1 MRADCGQEQSGGTGL
16 IIANRRHS
24 LTDNDAISQSFS
36 RTSRI
41 QCEASD
47 VLIIVSGLTA
57 AAQYANMK
65 STTIGKP
72 DETGNDV
79 RAGFFE
85 NWIARAGD

>member
-1 MRADCGQEQSGGTGL
+1 MA
-16 IIANRRHS
+16 
-24 LTDNDAISQSFS
+24 
-36 RTSRI
+36 RI

-79 RAGFFE
+79 RGGFFE